1 MCLKVR
7 KGLYDMKRINKKILI
22 CVLVVITLL
31 APGFTKN
38 AYAEWEKDGSQWKYL
53 GDYGYKIGWQQ
64 IDGKWYYFISGT
76 EIMKIGWFYDE
87 QYNKWYYLNN
97 SGDMDSSKTTSDYPT
112 ELSDIENR
120 IKQYVNDDVNYESTN
135 QIDNT
140 VYVRFMSNDETAS
153 TQYYYQPSTGKIYE
167 VKNGILTNLFTK
179 EKIDSFTEEQAVQVV
194 YDYLS
199 DNYEYIPKN
208 IKVEVDD
215 GDSYF
220 IHCYDTEGD
229 PANSSWY
236 HVNKTTREV
245 TLS

>member
-1 MCLKVR
+1 M
-7 KGLYDMKRINKKILI
+7 KGIDKKIFI
-22 CVLVVITLL
+22 FVLVVMMLL
-31 APGFTKN
+31 TSGFTKN
-38 AYAEWEKDGSQWKYL
+38 AYADWEKYENNWRYI
-53 GDYGYKIGWQQ
+53 GDFGYAKGWQE
-64 IDGKWYYFISGT
+64 INEKWYYFSTDTG
-76 EIMKIGWFYDE
+76 IMKIGWFYDE
-87 QYNKWYYLNN
+87 KYSKWYYLNN
-97 SGDMDSSKTTSDYPT
+97 YGDMDSSKTTSDYPT
-112 ELSDIENR
+112 ELSDIQNR
-120 IKQYVNDDVNYESTN
+120 IKQYVNVDVIYESTN

-153 TQYYYQPSTGKIYE
+153 TQYYYQPSTGNIYE
-167 VKNGILTNLFTK
+167 VKNGILTNLSTN